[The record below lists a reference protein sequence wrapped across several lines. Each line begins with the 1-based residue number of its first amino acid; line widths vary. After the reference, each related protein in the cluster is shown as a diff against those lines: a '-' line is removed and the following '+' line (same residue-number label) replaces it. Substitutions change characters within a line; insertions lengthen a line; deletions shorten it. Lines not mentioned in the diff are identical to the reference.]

1 VVGDVVKTAKIVADN
16 GDEVGVE
23 VSEDGTVIL
32 SVRPDIPAR
41 HAVKVELD
49 EVTAAA
55 VSDAVAE
62 ARRNAVMN
70 ASARRNGA
78 LL

>member
-32 SVRPDIPAR
+32 SVRPDVPAR

-49 EVTAAA
+49 EVTAASFA
-55 VSDAVAE
+55 DALGE

-70 ASARRNGA
+70 ASARRNGIR
-78 LL
+78 L